1 MVSHNLPNV
10 HPLIHHKPPV
20 SKPVLKL
27 SLHSGNTHVHL
38 LKSFFDSLRSKPN
51 AISSMNVLLIIDL
64 YLLEFQ
70 NTLYRNA
77 VFIKVIV
84 TILTLVI
91 YIYIKSLENRDYVLI
106 TSVLRN
112 VPTAVHYNLLYIIFK
127 LN

>member
-1 MVSHNLPNV
+1 
-10 HPLIHHKPPV
+10 
-20 SKPVLKL
+20 
-27 SLHSGNTHVHL
+27 
-38 LKSFFDSLRSKPN
+38 
-51 AISSMNVLLIIDL
+51 MNVLLIIDL